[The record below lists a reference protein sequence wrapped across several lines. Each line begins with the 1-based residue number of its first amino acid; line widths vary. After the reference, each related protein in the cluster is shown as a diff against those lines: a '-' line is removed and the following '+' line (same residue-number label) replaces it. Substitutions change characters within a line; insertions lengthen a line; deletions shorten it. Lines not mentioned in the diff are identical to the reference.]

1 MIPPSVILTMAL
13 PLEPLSKISPRIG
26 CVPSAESA
34 KRISAKLRPMMKRFL
49 TLLFLGCSLM
59 AYAQQGLVMPSVD
72 PVGDE
77 AAIARVRA
85 RMDSI
90 RQYRPT
96 VAVVLGGG
104 GARGLAH
111 LGVLRYMEELG
122 IPVDMI
128 GGTSMGG
135 LVAGLYSFGYG
146 QQYLD
151 SLVRAID
158 WTVMMSD
165 RVPDDYQSYKVRRN
179 KERFFI
185 DIPFHYEKEGLS
197 ERVLRQLEIER
208 TYSNVK
214 TRTADMGQ
222 EAMNKIGLGLP
233 DGFLF
238 GYNVR
243 NTLSSV
249 SVGYQDSLRFEQ
261 MPIPFFCVATDMVSM
276 KEKNWMEGNIVDA
289 MRSTMAIPLYFRP
302 VRIHNMVLSDGGTR
316 NNFPVDIA
324 RAMGADIVI
333 GSEMP
338 VQRTLTDLNTLA
350 NLAQQNITMMSSDAA
365 AVNRDGTDILLQHE
379 LPGYNMLSFD
389 AESVAD
395 IMQQGYEL
403 AVENKEAFEAVARRV
418 RGIRSPLPARKPAID
433 IGRQDVLVSEIR
445 IEGIPE
451 DEQKYLIDP
460 LFLQRDGY
468 YNRTEIEQVL
478 AVIYG
483 TRAFESVTY
492 RLEGRQEPY
501 TLVFECQKG
510 QTHEFSAGVHIDNDE
525 VVYASLRLGLG
536 TRKLYGPRFTTEFKI
551 GNNATA
557 FFDFS
562 YKPLRHL
569 PTVGVSAKT
578 SYLNL
583 SYMDGDLDAKIKA
596 VNTRLDAYLEDSRYV
611 FGTVRLGYSWEI
623 EPYENYMDTAIW
635 WKDYDFRSNWHSV
648 YGILRA
654 DTLDDGYFPS
664 RGFRGGVQA
673 RYVFGGYSV
682 YLEEYGAPE
691 EDAFE
696 GPVKPYATVLFDAT
710 GAIPLNPEF
719 TLQPML
725 YAGWNSRYYGMMNF
739 MHTLTAGGTV
749 AGRYMDYQIPF
760 FGYGTSFHVMERFA
774 LMARADL
781 RWQFSHVNYL
791 SLQGAHLRNSH
802 YLKELFYAGKGA
814 TAIGVEFGRKT
825 IAGPLKLGL
834 HWCTDGGFGATLG
847 FGLVF

>member
-1 MIPPSVILTMAL
+1 
-13 PLEPLSKISPRIG
+13 
-26 CVPSAESA
+26 
-34 KRISAKLRPMMKRFL
+34 
-49 TLLFLGCSLM
+49 
-59 AYAQQGLVMPSVD
+59 MPSVD
-72 PVGDE
+72 PAED
-77 AAIARVRA
+77 ARAITRMRA

-146 QQYLD
+146 EHYLD

-165 RVPDDYQSYKVRRN
+165 RVPDDYLTYRVRRN

-197 ERVLRQLEIER
+197 ERVKRQLQIEA
-208 TYSNVK
+208 TYSKVK
-214 TRTADMGQ
+214 TRTSDMGQ

-249 SVGYQDSLRFEQ
+249 SVGYQDSLKFDR

-276 KEKNWMEGNIVDA
+276 KEKNWTEGHIVDA

-302 VRIHNMVLSDGGTR
+302 VRIDNMVLTDGGTR

-324 RAMGADIVI
+324 REMGADIVI

-338 VQRTLTDLNTLA
+338 VHRTLTDLNTLA

-365 AVNRDGTDILLQHE
+365 AINRERTDILLQHE
-379 LPGYNMLSFD
+379 LPGYTMLSFD
-389 AESVAD
+389 SESVAD
-395 IMQQGYEL
+395 IIEQGYAL
-403 AVENKEAFEAVARRV
+403 AKENKEAFAAILRRV
-418 RGIRSPLPARKPAID
+418 QGEPAPLGKRRPAID
-433 IGRQDVLVSEIR
+433 IGRQDVLVHDIR

-451 DEQKYLIDP
+451 NEQKYLIDP

-468 YNRTEIEQVL
+468 YNREEVERIL
-478 AVIYG
+478 AMIYG

-492 RLEGRQEPY
+492 RLEGSGEPY

-510 QTHEFSAGVHIDNDE
+510 QTHEFSAGVHVDNDE
-525 VVYASLRLGLG
+525 VVYASLRLGLN
-536 TRKLYGPRFTTEFKI
+536 TRKLYGPRFTTELKI

-557 FFDFS
+557 IFDFA

-569 PTVGVSAKT
+569 PTVGIATKT

-583 SYMDGDLDAKIKA
+583 TYHDMGLDAKIKA
-596 VNTRLDAYLEDSRYV
+596 INTRFDAYLEDSRFIYGN
-611 FGTVRLGYSWEI
+611 FRMGYTFDL
-623 EPYENYMDTAIW
+623 EPYENYLDPIIW
-635 WKDYDFRSNWHSV
+635 WKDYDFKSNWHSV
-648 YGILRA
+648 FATLRA
-654 DTLDDGYFPS
+654 DTLDDGYFPT
-664 RGFRGGVQA
+664 RGIRGGING

-682 YLEEYGAPE
+682 YLEDYETLPE
-691 EDAFE
+691 DFFE
-696 GPVKPYATVLFDAT
+696 GPVPHYATVLFDAT
-710 GAIPLNPEF
+710 AAIPLSERF
-719 TLQPML
+719 TFQPMV
-725 YAGWNSRYYGMMNF
+725 YAGWNSHYNGMMNL
-739 MHTLTAGGTV
+739 MHVVTAGGTL
-749 AGRYMDYQIPF
+749 AGRYMEYQIPF
-760 FGYGTSFHVMERFA
+760 FGYGTSFHLMQRFS
-774 LMARADL
+774 LMGRADL

-791 SLQGAHLRNSH
+791 SLQVAHLRNS
-802 YLKELFYAGKGA
+802 YYFQDLFKQYFGE
-814 TAIGVEFGRKT
+814 TAVGLEFGRKT
-825 IAGPLKLGL
+825 IAGPLQIGF
-834 HWCTDGGFGATLG
+834 HWCHDRGFGATLG

>member
-1 MIPPSVILTMAL
+1 
-13 PLEPLSKISPRIG
+13 
-26 CVPSAESA
+26 
-34 KRISAKLRPMMKRFL
+34 MKRFL
-49 TLLFLGCSLM
+49 TLLLLLGCSLS
-59 AYAQQGLVMPSVD
+59 ALAQNGLIMPSVD
-72 PVGDE
+72 P
-77 AAIARVRA
+77 AADARAITRMRA

-146 QQYLD
+146 QEYLD

-158 WTVMMSD
+158 WTTMMSD
-165 RVPDDYQSYKVRRN
+165 RVPDDYLTYRVRRN

-197 ERVLRQLEIER
+197 ARVQRQLEIER
-208 TYSNVK
+208 IYSKVK
-214 TRTADMGQ
+214 TRTSDMGQ
-222 EAMNKIGLGLP
+222 EAINKIGLGLP

-249 SVGYQDSLRFEQ
+249 SVGYQDSLTFDR
-261 MPIPFFCVATDMVSM
+261 MPIPFYCVATDMVSM
-276 KEKNWMEGNIVDA
+276 KEKNWTEGNIVDA

-302 VRIHNMVLSDGGTR
+302 VRIDNMVLTDGGTR

-324 RAMGADIVI
+324 REMGADIVI

-338 VQRTLTDLNTLA
+338 VHRTLTDLNTLA

-365 AVNRDGTDILLQHE
+365 LINRENTDLLLQHE
-379 LPGYNMLSFD
+379 LPGYTMLSFD
-389 AESVAD
+389 SASVAD
-395 IMQQGYEL
+395 IIEQGYAL
-403 AVENKEAFEAVARRV
+403 AKENAESFAAIARRV
-418 RGIRSPLPARKPAID
+418 QGDPAPLGVRRHAVD
-433 IGRQDVLVSEIR
+433 IGRQEVLVHDIR

-451 DEQKYLIDP
+451 KEQKYLIDP
-460 LFLQRDGY
+460 LYLQRDGY
-468 YNRTEIEQVL
+468 YNRADVERIL
-478 AVIYG
+478 AMIYG

-492 RLEGRQEPY
+492 RLEGSDEPY

-510 QTHEFSAGVHIDNDE
+510 QTHEFSAGIHVDNDE

-536 TRKLYGPRFTTEFKI
+536 TRKLYGPRFTTELKL

-557 FFDFS
+557 IFDFA

-569 PTVGVSAKT
+569 PTVGISTKT

-583 SYMDGDLDAKIKA
+583 TYNDLGLDAKIKA
-596 VNTRLDAYLEDSRYV
+596 INTRFDAYIEDSRFIYGN
-611 FGTVRLGYSWEI
+611 FRMGYTFDF
-623 EPYENYMDTAIW
+623 EPYENYLDPLTW

-648 YGILRA
+648 FGILRA
-654 DTLDDGYFPS
+654 DTLDDGYFPT
-664 RGFRGGVQA
+664 RGFRGGVNG
-673 RYVFGGYSV
+673 RFVFGGYST
-682 YLEEYGAPE
+682 YLEEYGTLP

-696 GPVKPYATVLFDAT
+696 GPVQPYATVLLDAT
-710 GAIPLNPEF
+710 AAIPLSDRF
-719 TLQPML
+719 TLQPMV
-725 YAGWNSRYYGMMNF
+725 YAGWNSRYNGMMNL
-739 MHTLTAGGTV
+739 MHVVTAGGTV

-760 FGYGTSFHVMERFA
+760 FGYGTSFHLMMRYSM
-774 LMARADL
+774 MARADL

-791 SLQGAHLRNSH
+791 SLQVAHLRNSH
-802 YLKELFYAGKGA
+802 EIQDLFHPFFGV
-814 TAIGVEFGRKT
+814 TAVGLEFGRKT
-825 IAGPLKLGL
+825 VAGPLLIGA
-834 HWCTDGGFGATLG
+834 HWCQDRG
-847 FGLVF
+847 FGLTLGYGLVF

>member
-1 MIPPSVILTMAL
+1 M
-13 PLEPLSKISPRIG
+13 
-26 CVPSAESA
+26 
-34 KRISAKLRPMMKRFL
+34 KRIL
-49 TLLFLGCSLM
+49 TLLLLGLSLT
-59 AYAQQGLVMPSVD
+59 AFAQQGLVMPSVD
-72 PVGDE
+72 PEGDE
-77 AAIARVRA
+77 LAIARMRA

-165 RVPDDYQSYKVRRN
+165 RVPDDYLTYRVRRN

-197 ERVLRQLEIER
+197 ERVKRQLQIEA
-208 TYSNVK
+208 TYSKVK
-214 TRTADMGQ
+214 TRTSDMGQ

-249 SVGYQDSLRFEQ
+249 SVGYQDSIKFDR

-276 KEKNWMEGNIVDA
+276 KEKNWTEGHIVDA

-302 VRIHNMVLSDGGTR
+302 VRIDNMVLTDGGTR

-324 RAMGADIVI
+324 REMGADIVI

-338 VQRTLTDLNTLA
+338 VHRTLTDLNTLA

-365 AVNRDGTDILLQHE
+365 AINRERTDILLQHE
-379 LPGYNMLSFD
+379 LPGYTMLSFD
-389 AESVAD
+389 SESVAD
-395 IMQQGYEL
+395 IIEQGYAL
-403 AVENKEAFEAVARRV
+403 AKENKEAFAAILRRV
-418 RGIRSPLPARKPAID
+418 QGEPAPLGKRRPAID
-433 IGRQDVLVSEIR
+433 IGRQDVLVHDIR

-451 DEQKYLIDP
+451 NEQKYLIDP

-468 YNRTEIEQVL
+468 YNREEVERIL
-478 AVIYG
+478 AMIYG

-492 RLEGRQEPY
+492 RLEGSGEPY

-510 QTHEFSAGVHIDNDE
+510 HTHEFSSGVHVDNDE
-525 VVYASLRLGLG
+525 VVYASLRLGLN
-536 TRKLYGPRFTTEFKI
+536 TRKLYGPRFTTELKI

-557 FFDFS
+557 IFDFA

-569 PTVGVSAKT
+569 PTIGIATKT

-583 SYMDGDLDAKIKA
+583 TYHDMGLDAKIKA
-596 VNTRLDAYLEDSRYV
+596 INTRFDAYLEDSRFIYGN
-611 FGTVRLGYSWEI
+611 FRMGYTFDL
-623 EPYENYMDTAIW
+623 EPYENYLDPIIW
-635 WKDYDFRSNWHSV
+635 WKDYDFKSNWHSV
-648 YGILRA
+648 FATLRA
-654 DTLDDGYFPS
+654 DTLDDGYFPT
-664 RGFRGGVQA
+664 RGIRGGING

-682 YLEEYGAPE
+682 YLEDYETLPE
-691 EDAFE
+691 DFFE
-696 GPVKPYATVLFDAT
+696 GPVPHYATVLFDAT
-710 GAIPLNPEF
+710 AAIPLSERF
-719 TLQPML
+719 TFQPMV
-725 YAGWNSRYYGMMNF
+725 YAGWNSHYNGMMNL
-739 MHTLTAGGTV
+739 MHVVTAGGTL
-749 AGRYMDYQIPF
+749 AGRYMEYQIPF
-760 FGYGTSFHVMERFA
+760 FGYGTSFHLMQRFS
-774 LMARADL
+774 LMGRADL

-791 SLQGAHLRNSH
+791 SLQVAHLRNS
-802 YLKELFYAGKGA
+802 YYFQDLFKQYFGE
-814 TAIGVEFGRKT
+814 TAVGLEFGRKT
-825 IAGPLKLGL
+825 IAGPLQIGF
-834 HWCTDGGFGATLG
+834 HWCQDRGFGATLG

>member
-1 MIPPSVILTMAL
+1 M
-13 PLEPLSKISPRIG
+13 
-26 CVPSAESA
+26 
-34 KRISAKLRPMMKRFL
+34 KRIL
-49 TLLFLGCSLM
+49 TLLLLGLSLT
-59 AYAQQGLVMPSVD
+59 AFAQQGLVMPSVD
-72 PVGDE
+72 PEGDE
-77 AAIARVRA
+77 QGIARVRA

-90 RQYRPT
+90 RRHRPT

-122 IPVDMI
+122 IPVDLI

-146 QQYLD
+146 QEYLD

-165 RVPDDYQSYKVRRN
+165 RVPDDYQSYRVRRN

-197 ERVLRQLEIER
+197 ARVQRQLEIER
-208 TYSNVK
+208 MYSKVN
-214 TRTADMGQ
+214 TRTSDMGQ

-249 SVGYQDSLRFEQ
+249 SVGYQDSLTFDR
-261 MPIPFFCVATDMVSM
+261 MPIPFYCVSTDMVSM
-276 KEKNWMEGNIVDA
+276 KEKNWMDGSVVDA

-302 VRIHNMVLSDGGTR
+302 VRIDNMVLSDGGTR

-338 VQRTLTDLNTLA
+338 VHRTLTDLNTLA

-365 AVNRDGTDILLQHE
+365 SVNRARTDILLQHE
-379 LPGYNMLSFD
+379 LPGYSMLSFD
-389 AESVAD
+389 EESVAD
-395 IMQQGYEL
+395 IMKQGYEL
-403 AVENKEAFEAVARRV
+403 ALQNKEAFEEIARRV
-418 RGIRSPLPARKPAID
+418 GAKGPMPVLKKHAVD
-433 IGRQDVLVSEIR
+433 IGRQEVLVHDIR

-451 DEQKYLIDP
+451 KEQKYLIDP
-460 LFLQRDGY
+460 LYLQRDGM
-468 YNRTEIEQVL
+468 YNRTDIERIL
-478 AVIYG
+478 SLIYG

-492 RLEGRQEPY
+492 RLEGSGEPY
-501 TLVFECQKG
+501 TLVFDCQKG
-510 QTHEFSAGVHIDNDE
+510 QVNEFSAGVHVDNDE

-536 TRKLYGPRFTTEFKI
+536 TRKLYGPRFSTELKI

-557 FFDFS
+557 LLDFS

-569 PTVGVSAKT
+569 PSVGVSAKV

-583 SYMDGDLDAKIKA
+583 TYVDQGIDAKIKA
-596 VNTRLDAYLEDSRYV
+596 INTRLDAYLEDSRFVY
-611 FGTVRLGYSWEI
+611 GTVRLGYSWEL
-623 EPYENYMDTAIW
+623 EPYENYLDAIMW
-635 WKDYDFRSNWHSV
+635 WKDYDFYSNWHSV

-654 DTLDDGYFPS
+654 DTLDDGYFPT
-664 RGFRGGVQA
+664 RGFRGGISG
-673 RYVFGGYSV
+673 RYVFGGYST
-682 YLEEYGAPE
+682 YLEEYDMGWGE
-691 EDAFE
+691 SVE
-696 GPVKPYATVLFDAT
+696 GPVKPYATVLLDAT
-710 GAIPLNPEF
+710 AAIPLGSRF

-725 YAGWNSRYYGMMNF
+725 YAGWNSRYNGMMNL

-749 AGRYMDYQIPF
+749 AGRYMEYQIPF
-760 FGYGTSFHVMERFA
+760 FGYGISFHIMQRFA
-774 LMARADL
+774 MMARMDL

-802 YLKELFYAGKGA
+802 DFKDLFQRYYGE
-814 TAIGVEFGRKT
+814 TAIGLEYGRKT
-825 IAGPLKLGL
+825 VAGPLQIGV